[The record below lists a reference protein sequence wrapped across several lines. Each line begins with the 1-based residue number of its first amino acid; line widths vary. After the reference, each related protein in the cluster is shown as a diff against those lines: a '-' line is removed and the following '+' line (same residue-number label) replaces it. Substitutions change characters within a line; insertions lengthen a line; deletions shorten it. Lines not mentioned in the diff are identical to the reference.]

1 MKKVEILT
9 ANTIPIQYETAS
21 LLSRGLALLIDTVVK
36 LAYLL
41 FVIILLGFFFN
52 GADLLDE
59 EIPAIIAL
67 YVFIWAPFTF
77 YSLIMEYLL
86 KGQTIGKLVVGIRV
100 VSLNGQ
106 NAKFNDYTMRW
117 VFRIVDFWFSA
128 GGIGSILISTSEKAQ
143 RIGDILAQTIVVKT
157 KSEKT
162 YTINDI
168 MSIKTKKDHEPTYL
182 GVVQFTDDD
191 MIIVKNTI
199 SRYKKYPNSAHKE
212 AVVELAENLS
222 SLLNL
227 PKIPQ
232 KKISFLRD
240 ILQDYVV
247 LTR

>member
-21 LLSRGLALLIDTVVK
+21 LLSRGLALVIDTMVK
-36 LAYLL
+36 LVYLL
-41 FVIILLGFFFN
+41 LVTIILGAFFSGVNLF
-52 GADLLDE
+52 E
-59 EIPAIIAL
+59 EEAPAIIAL
-67 YVFIWAPFTF
+67 YVFIWIPFTF
-77 YSLIMEYLL
+77 YSLILEYLL
-86 KGQTIGKLVVGIRV
+86 KGQTVGKLALGIRV

-128 GGIGSILISTSEKAQ
+128 GGIGAILISTSEKAQ

-157 KSEKT
+157 KAEKSYSIT
-162 YTINDI
+162 DI
-168 MSIKTKKDHEPTYL
+168 MSIKTKKDHVPTYL
-182 GVVQFTDDD
+182 GVTQFTDDD

-199 SRYKKYPNSAHKE
+199 SRYKKYPNPAHK
-212 AVVELAENLS
+212 AVVVELAENLS
-222 SLLNL
+222 VLLKL
-227 PKIPQ
+227 SEVPQ
-232 KKISFLRD
+232 KKISFLKD